1 MTEAEDFFRKNAER
15 KREKERSTQSV
26 VTYEPLRRIRLTRTD
41 ELGILDQREREGRRS
56 MQ

>member
-1 MTEAEDFFRKNAER
+1 MTEAEDFFER
-15 KREKERSTQSV
+15 TRREKERSTQSA
-26 VTYEPLRRIRLTRTD
+26 VTYEPLRRIRLTHTD